1 MPTNLLKIAGLC
13 LFAGAATAAD
23 WQPVPGHMLTRWA
36 KDVDPAKPLPEHPR
50 PQMVRQAWQNLNGLW
65 QFEITGKAAPQPA
78 NFSQQILVPFPVE
91 SALSGLK
98 KRVEPK
104 DRMWYQRPFAMPEAW
119 RAGRVL
125 VHFTAA
131 DWDTEVFV
139 NGKSVGRHIGGYDPF
154 EFDITDALK
163 PGDSQELVVSCW
175 DPTNEG
181 GQPIGKQTLHPGGIF
196 YTPTSGIW
204 GTVWLEAVPKTYMKE
219 LKLVPDIDAGVLKL
233 TVAADRGTVRAVVR
247 DGATKVSEMSGQ
259 AGQEISIPVPNA
271 KLWSPDQP
279 FLYDLD
285 LELTDGREWADGAAK
300 DELRSYFGMRKIS
313 LGPDEKGLTRLLLNN
328 KFVFQAGPLDQGF
341 WPDGL
346 YTAPTDAALKYDVE
360 TTKSYG
366 FNMAR
371 KHVKVEPSRWY
382 YWCDKLGLLV
392 WQDMPG
398 SGNNTPAQKQQFEVE
413 LKQLVATHAN
423 HPSIVMWVVFNE
435 GWGQYDTE
443 RLTETVKQWDP
454 SRLVN
459 NASGWTDKNVGDVL
473 DHHTYPVPGGS
484 KPTAKRATVVGEY
497 GGLGY
502 NLKGHMWVDSGW
514 GYQTFNDEESL
525 NARYEEI
532 TGVLLQ
538 RVQDPGIS
546 AGVYTQTSDIEVEN
560 NGLMTYDR
568 EIFKVKPEVS
578 ARAMK
583 GLLPPRKTSL
593 PDQFIGTG
601 VVELQ
606 GVSAQGKIVY
616 TLDGSEPGA
625 TSPVYQK
632 PLEITADAVIKA
644 RTVWPNGELSRVVSF
659 PMKQAQARPAVA
671 ATGTKP
677 GLKVAVYELSPRPT
691 KLPDFGKLTPAK
703 TAAAARVDLTPKT
716 REEDFGLVFE
726 GFLTVPSTGVYLI
739 RVASDDGAEVM
750 LDGQSVCGK
759 DGVHGVEETVGTV
772 ALAAGAHAL
781 KVRYFQGTGGQG
793 LRLDWLAPGGRFEEI
808 PASALSHPTP

>member
-65 QFEITGKAAPQPA
+65 QFEITGKAAPQPS

>member
-13 LFAGAATAAD
+13 LFAGSATAAD
-23 WQPVPGHMLTRWA
+23 WQPVPGHMMTRWA

-163 PGDSQELVVSCW
+163 PGDTQELVVSCW

-233 TVAADRGTVRAVVR
+233 TVTADRGTVRAVVR
-247 DGATKVSEMSGQ
+247 DGVTTVSETSGQ

-279 FLYDLD
+279 FLYDLA
-285 LELTDGREWADGAAK
+285 LELTDGSSK

-360 TTKSYG
+360 ITKSYG

-413 LKQLVATHAN
+413 LKQMVATHAN
-423 HPSIVMWVVFNE
+423 HPSIIMWVVFNE

-538 RVQDPGIS
+538 RAQDPGIS

-632 PLEITADAVIKA
+632 PLEITADTVIKA
-644 RTVWPNGELSRVVSF
+644 RTMWPNGELSRVVSF
-659 PMKQAQARPAVA
+659 PMKQAQARPAVV
-671 ATGTKP
+671 ATGAKP
-677 GLKVAVYELSPRPT
+677 GLKVAVYEISPRPT
-691 KLPDFGKLTPAK
+691 KVPDFSKLTPAK
-703 TAAAARVDLTPKT
+703 TAAAARVNLTPKT

-750 LDGQSVCGK
+750 LDGQPVCGK
-759 DGVHGVEETVGTV
+759 DGVHGVEESVGTV

-808 PASALSHPTP
+808 PASVFSHSAP

>member
-13 LFAGAATAAD
+13 LFAGSATAAD
-23 WQPVPGHMLTRWA
+23 WQPVPGHMMTRWA

-65 QFEITGKAAPQPA
+65 QFEITGKAAPQPS

-125 VHFTAA
+125 VHFTVA

-163 PGDSQELVVSCW
+163 PGDTQELVVSCW

-233 TVAADRGTVRAVVR
+233 TVTADRGTVRAVVR
-247 DGATKVSEMSGQ
+247 DGVTTVSETSGQ
-259 AGQEISIPVPNA
+259 AGQEISIPVLNA

-279 FLYDLD
+279 FLYDLH
-285 LELTDGREWADGAAK
+285 LELTDGSSK

-328 KFVFQAGPLDQGF
+328 KFVFQTGPLDQGF

-413 LKQLVATHAN
+413 LKQMVATHAN
-423 HPSIVMWVVFNE
+423 HPSIIMWVVFNE

-514 GYQTFNDEESL
+514 GYQTFDDEDSL

-538 RVQDPGIS
+538 RAQDPGIS

-601 VVELQ
+601 VIELQ

-625 TSPVYQK
+625 TSPAYQK
-632 PLEITADAVIKA
+632 PLEITADTVIKA

-671 ATGTKP
+671 ATGAKP
-677 GLKVAVYELSPRPT
+677 GLKVAVYEISPRPT

-703 TAAAARVDLTPKT
+703 TAAAERVNLTPKT

-750 LDGQSVCGK
+750 LDGQPVCGK

-793 LRLDWLAPGGRFEEI
+793 LRLDWLVPGGRFEEI
-808 PASALSHPTP
+808 PASALSHPAP